1 MYGRTRVSK
10 KDHYYMCSS
19 KRIKNEPC
27 SNRSINID
35 KLDNFI
41 WNILFGNS
49 NFITRLENELTN
61 TSPDKKKLLDELSFE
76 KKRLESLKNDKQK
89 SINLCVKGIISENDL
104 AETVKSID
112 FNIRK
117 SEMVIKELSLNQILH
132 AEGQMKLEE
141 IKNKFV
147 EYTKLSTHAQKW
159 IAIREVINNIIIT
172 FDKYSYVIV
181 IEYKFGFASETWR
194 SANERADVFTRP
206 IYDENGKMK
215 ATLFSAPKPISN
227 PNDNSTELDFL
238 NYRGFLANFKAN
250 NIPII
255 KPGDVPFLD
264 EIEI

>member
-1 MYGRTRVSK
+1 
-10 KDHYYMCSS
+10 
-19 KRIKNEPC
+19 
-27 SNRSINID
+27 
-35 KLDNFI
+35 
-41 WNILFGNS
+41 
-49 NFITRLENELTN
+49 
-61 TSPDKKKLLDELSFE
+61 
-76 KKRLESLKNDKQK
+76 
-89 SINLCVKGIISENDL
+89 
-104 AETVKSID
+104 
-112 FNIRK
+112 
-117 SEMVIKELSLNQILH
+117 
-132 AEGQMKLEE
+132 MKLEE

-215 ATLFSAPKPISN
+215 ATLFNAPKPISN

-250 NIPII
+250 NIPKI
-255 KPGDVPFLD
+255 KPGDAPFLD